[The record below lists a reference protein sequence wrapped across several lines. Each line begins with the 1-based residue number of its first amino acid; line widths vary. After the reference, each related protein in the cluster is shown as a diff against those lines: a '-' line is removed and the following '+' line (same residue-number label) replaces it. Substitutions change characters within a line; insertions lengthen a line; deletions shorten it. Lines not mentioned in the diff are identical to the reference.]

1 MSSGYFH
8 ELNAQTPTRFWVNN
22 PSEADT
28 ERAIEAGAVCCTTN
42 PAFCSK
48 LLESDAPYIRSVVDE
63 VIRETRDDEAAA
75 VLVYQRT
82 ARRVLD
88 RFLPLYRQSRG
99 EYGYVTMQADPREDE
114 DTEAVVRSVL
124 ANRAL
129 GPNYMAK
136 IPVIH
141 GGIEAL
147 EACVELNVPTCATE
161 VFGIAQAVHVCEL
174 YQRAAA
180 RTGNRPPFFVTHISG
195 IFDDY
200 LAHVAKREGI
210 SIAPEVLAQAGCAIA
225 RKEYRL
231 MKEHGYPGILL
242 GGGARGMHHFTE
254 MVGGAVHVTINWS
267 TAQEIMDAG
276 VGLAPRMDVE
286 LPAAVIDELR
296 SKFVDFRRAYDDDGL
311 SLDEFAGFGP
321 VQFFRNAFLK
331 GWYLLLAEIP
341 SRRMVYAY

>member
-1 MSSGYFH
+1 MSSDYFH
-8 ELNAQTPTRFWVNN
+8 ELHAQTPTRFWVNN

-48 LLESDAPYIRSVVDE
+48 LLESDAPYIRSVIDE
-63 VIRETRDDEAAA
+63 VIRETKDEVAAA

-88 RFLPLYRQSRG
+88 RFLPLYHQSQG
-99 EYGYVTMQADPREDE
+99 EYGYVTMQADPRQDE
-114 DTEAVVRSVL
+114 DAEAVVRSVL
-124 ANRAL
+124 ANREL

-136 IPVIH
+136 IPVIQ
-141 GGIEAL
+141 GGLEAL
-147 EACVELNVPTCATE
+147 EACVELNVPICATE
-161 VFGIAQAVHVCEL
+161 VFAIAQAVHICEL
-174 YQRAAA
+174 YERAAA

-210 SIAPEVLAQAGCAIA
+210 AIAPEVLAQAGCAIA

-231 MKEHGYPGILL
+231 MKECGYPGILL

-254 MVGGAVHVTINWS
+254 MVGGDVHVTINWS

-276 VGLAPRMDVE
+276 TPVAARMDVE
-286 LPAAVIDELR
+286 PPAAVIDELR
-296 SKFVDFRRAYDDDGL
+296 RKFVDFRKAYDDDGL
-311 SLDEFAGFGP
+311 PLDEFAGFGP

-341 SRRMVYAY
+341 ARRMVYAI